1 VANLEPLL
9 RLHPS
14 DNLAVTRRAV
24 KADEIV
30 TVDGQSITIAEAIP
44 ANHKVAIQQIA
55 KGQTIRKF
63 GQPIGSAVTPISVGQ
78 WIHVQNVSIERE
90 QAGYEFC
97 TEIVPPPKPAEPRTF
112 MGYRRKD
119 GNQELYRR
127 DQHRELFGDDGKIR
141 GSGTCQV

>member
-1 VANLEPLL
+1 MANLEPLL

-30 TVDGQSITIAEAIP
+30 TLDGQSITIAEAIP

-78 WIHVQNVSIERE
+78 WIHVQNVCIERE

-97 TEIVPPPKPAEPRTF
+97 TEIVPLPSQRRPR
-112 MGYRRKD
+112 

-141 GSGTCQV
+141 GSGTRQV